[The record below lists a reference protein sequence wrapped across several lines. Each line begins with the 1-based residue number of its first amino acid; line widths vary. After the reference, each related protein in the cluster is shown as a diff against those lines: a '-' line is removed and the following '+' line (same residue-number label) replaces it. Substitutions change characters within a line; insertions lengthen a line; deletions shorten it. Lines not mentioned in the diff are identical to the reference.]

1 MTLVIQRARMEGF
14 IVIDFAP
21 RFGVAVVKLAGW
33 VAAGRIVH
41 EEDVQRGFEN
51 APRTFQR
58 LFRGENTGKQLLAL
72 V

>member
-1 MTLVIQRARMEGF
+1 MNLVIQRGRMEGF
-14 IVIDFAP
+14 IVIDYAS
-21 RFGVAVVKLAGW
+21 RFGEAAAKLGAW

-41 EEDVQRGFEN
+41 KEDVQRGFEK